1 MSDSKMYNKTT
12 KRWIRAFKG
21 NTNTINLAFTRA
33 VKRGDQ
39 FSNLPKNIAIDR
51 ENKKAVKI
59 FSNKGKLTKLFKDAV
74 KTKTNLTNINVQYNK
89 SLNPNVFID
98 TTSKKA
104 IKDPY
109 VKTGARKGQLKKK
122 YTNLLQNKQVN
133 LETKTIESTTKT
145 QVELNKITK
154 NKLKKNKAGIK
165 QLQGTRFYQQY
176 RVQINNNTSYEN
188 IYEKVI
194 EFKNQQ
200 KWGNINL
207 ILYFKDNS
215 SNKVQPFVVHQ
226 DNLKSFQDFYDY
238 ITAVRSGNQVV
249 SGSDQYFTD
258 EFTPIMDYF
267 DVGLMK
273 IGTASGNGRSDK
285 LIWKNCDI
293 NGWKEDGKKKDG
305 TPKLFEGR
313 CGYEVV
319 KKIVGEDRLKKYM
332 FDNNVK
338 ERSFYYYNNIKKC
351 LDLLKIKYELI
362 YNSFQFKNDETE
374 YDIFNRSYEE
384 SKDKYGRKMLLYPL
398 LNDDV
403 ICVGEQSDIDFIDED
418 APVVPKILFDVSNEH
433 FDLIEGNQA
442 ELCDNLFVGSMGIYK
457 KVENDFEFVMSYS
470 FVNKHNKSVQL
481 KEKRYLI
488 FDYETVIDFDA
499 NSCMKEFACS
509 WLDVSEEDLQE
520 LDQIEKGKGKLTSE
534 EWYKKNSCIV
544 DDTEDYEDMLD
555 DNCGTNRKK
564 VFNCISYDCSKFL
577 TDYICYN
584 QTENDIR
591 YILIGFNNSNFDNYI
606 LADHILERHHNL
618 SKDDEWQPKMSE
630 NDIMYNGSELLRFKI
645 NGCHEVFDIKKHIV
659 GSLKGCCKD
668 FKIESFAKQDCDDYD
683 LWTDLHDKKCL
694 MEKVRNDKDLIK
706 YNDYDVIST
715 GLVFFRYKT
724 ALNKLDSCK
733 DFNLTDFSTMG
744 QVIWKIAQD
753 YWKDGAYPTKFPLL
767 SWDQYQTLQQNK
779 IAGRVEMFNGVQK
792 FLGDMMMSLDVCS
805 LYPFV
810 CCVYNQAYYPHG
822 EIIDDPELNI
832 KNKKQYDK
840 FITTN
845 IPEEKMPNFDQYYSM
860 IELVRMMGYD
870 EQMLIDNIKDF
881 CVTMYKYEKHFEAY
895 GISYEQISKKVRNY
909 KIKDEEVWG
918 NFKSMVLSWEIC
930 DINKRSNPICFF
942 KCDVDQSILKTK
954 NLPLIYALKKKD
966 KNGNCIENLWGH
978 NDYVIK
984 DDGSKQYA
992 WDLRDVTISNVV
1004 IEQLF
1009 KYGCKIHI
1017 KSGFHFS
1024 RKEKGLK
1031 MFGFIKDMMKAK
1043 NEQDLYKAKKD
1054 WANYNQALRTTLKLL
1069 QNAISGRV
1077 IMGLHPQ
1084 QKKLITSD
1092 EQLHKLHEQE
1102 KKGKIKNLSA
1112 IKPLGNSLFV
1122 QYEKNEED
1130 LIKKQKPIYLG
1141 VLIYDYAKTY
1151 MYEYSYSKIGLK
1163 ELTKTDTD
1171 ASKLRAKYGQ
1181 KYIDEYASK
1190 TKVPAWDELNIDHP
1204 LYKHGSKVYGSLENE
1219 FEEDEFIDELNKKH
1233 NTEYLVNDIE
1243 DRYFCVVQK
1252 KCYMYSIKI
1261 KGEWKI
1267 NKDWFRF
1274 KGVNPQSILLDPKK
1288 LPDFVLKQYK
1298 NKGKDN
1304 ESYKYQIKCDYEDDS
1319 IKQRKLFDFY
1329 RNRTDKTVLE
1339 NAIKFFEQI
1348 HINKKAIVLAQSFRK
1363 ITRNNKTIDVLEE
1376 HSEDKY
1382 ESNFN
1387 KVQVSYS
1394 VKNIK
1399 I

>member
-1 MSDSKMYNKTT
+1 MAESKMFNKTT
-12 KRWIRAFKG
+12 KRWVKAYKAGTSR
-21 NTNTINLAFTRA
+21 INLVFTRA

-39 FSNLPKNIAIDR
+39 FTNLPKNIAIDR
-51 ENKKAVKI
+51 ENKKVIKI
-59 FSNKGKLTKLFKDAV
+59 YSNKGKFTKLFKDAV
-74 KTKTNLTNINVQYNK
+74 KQKTIITNTNVQYNK
-89 SLNPNVFID
+89 LLNPDIFID
-98 TTSKKA
+98 TTSNKV
-104 IKDPY
+104 INNPY
-109 VKTGARKGQLKKK
+109 VKSGTRKGLLKKK
-122 YTNLLQNKQVN
+122 YINVLQNKTVN
-133 LETKTIESTTKT
+133 LETNIIESTTPT
-145 QVELNKITK
+145 QAQLNVLSNNKI
-154 NKLKKNKAGIK
+154 KKGKGGIK
-165 QLQGTRFYQQY
+165 QLQGTRFFKQY
-176 RVQINNNTSYEN
+176 RVQINGSTSYEN

-194 EFKNQQ
+194 EFQNQE

-207 ILYFKDNS
+207 ILYFKDNT

-226 DNLKSFQDFYDY
+226 DNLKSFSDFFDY
-238 ITAVRSGNQVV
+238 ITAVRGGNQVV
-249 SGSDQYFTD
+249 AGSDQYFTD
-258 EFTPIMDYF
+258 DYTPIMDYF
-267 DVGLMK
+267 DIGIMK
-273 IGTASGNGRSDK
+273 IANATGNGKSDK
-285 LIWKNCDI
+285 LIWKNQDI
-293 NGWKEDGKKKDG
+293 NGWKESGVKKDG
-305 TPKLFEGR
+305 SPALSEGR
-313 CGYEVV
+313 CGYKVIE
-319 KKIVGEDRLKKYM
+319 KIVGVDRLKKYM

-338 ERSFYYYNNIKKC
+338 ERSFTYYNNIKKC
-351 LDLLKIKYELI
+351 LDDLEIKYELI
-362 YNSFQFKNDETE
+362 YNSFQFINSETE
-374 YDIFNRSYEE
+374 YNIFNRSYEE

-398 LNDDV
+398 LNSD
-403 ICVGEQSDIDFIDED
+403 IISVGECGEMDFINEGEKI
-418 APVVPKILFDVSNEH
+418 PKILFDVSNEH
-433 FDLIEGNQA
+433 FDLIQGDEV
-442 ELCDNLFVGSMGIYK
+442 ELCDDIYIGSMGLYK
-457 KVENDFEFVMSYS
+457 KIDDKFEFLMSYS

-509 WLDVSEEDLQE
+509 WLDVNEDDLKE
-520 LDQIEKGKGKLTSE
+520 LDQIEKGKGEMTSD
-534 EWYKKNSCIV
+534 EWYKKNSCVV
-544 DDTEDYEDMLD
+544 DDTEDYEDKLD
-555 DNCGTNRKK
+555 DVCGDNRKK
-564 VFNCISYDCSKFL
+564 VFNCISYDCSKYL

-584 QTENDIR
+584 QTENEIR

-606 LADHILERHHNL
+606 LADHVLERHHNL
-618 SKDDEWQPKMSE
+618 SKDDEWQPKINEDS
-630 NDIMYNGSELLRFKI
+630 IMYNGSELLRFKI

-659 GSLKGCCKD
+659 GSLKNCCKD

-683 LWTDLHDKKCL
+683 LWTELHDKKCL
-694 MEKVRNDKDLIK
+694 MEKVKNDKNLIK
-706 YNDYDVIST
+706 YNDFDVIST
-715 GLVFFRYKT
+715 GLVFFRYEM
-724 ALNKLDSCK
+724 ALKQLDNCK
-733 DFNLTDFSTMG
+733 DIKLTDYSTMG

-753 YWKDGAYPTKFPLL
+753 YWKDGDYATKFPLL

-792 FLGDMMMSLDVCS
+792 FLGDAMMSLDVCS

-832 KNKKQYDK
+832 KTIGQYTK

-845 IPEEKMPNFDQYYSM
+845 VPNEKMPNFDKYYSM

-870 EQMLIDNIKDF
+870 EQKLIDNIKDF
-881 CVTMYKYEKHFEAY
+881 CQKMYKYEKEYDEY
-895 GISYEQISKKVRNY
+895 GIVFEQISKKVRNY
-909 KIKDEEVWG
+909 KIIDEKVWE
-918 NFKSMVLSWEIC
+918 NFKSMVLSWKIC

-978 NDYVIK
+978 DDYIIK
-984 DDGSKQYA
+984 ENGDKQYA
-992 WDLRDVTISNVV
+992 WDLKDITISNVV

-1017 KSGFHFS
+1017 KSGFHFT

-1043 NEQDLYKAKKD
+1043 NEQDVYKAQKD
-1054 WANYNQALRTTLKLL
+1054 WTNYNQALRTTLKLL

-1084 QKKLITSD
+1084 QKKLITSE

-1102 KKGKIKNLSA
+1102 QKGKIKNLSA
-1112 IKPLGNSLFV
+1112 IKPLGNALFV

-1181 KYIDEYASK
+1181 KYIDEYASI
-1190 TKVPAWDELNIDHP
+1190 TKVPAWDELKIDHP

-1219 FEEDEFIDELNKKH
+1219 FEEDEFIDELNKKDKTKY
-1233 NTEYLVNDIE
+1233 NVDDIQ

-1252 KCYMYSIKI
+1252 KCYMYSIKVN
-1261 KGEWKI
+1261 GEWKI

-1274 KGVNPQSILLDPKK
+1274 KGVNPDSILLDTDN
-1288 LPDFVLKQYK
+1288 LPDFILKKYK
-1298 NKGKDN
+1298 NKDKKN
-1304 ESYKYQIKCDYEDDS
+1304 ESYKYQVKCDYDDDA

-1329 RNRTDKTVLE
+1329 RDRDGKSVLE

-1348 HINKKAIVLAQSFRK
+1348 HVNKKAIVLAQSFRK
-1363 ITRNNKTIDVLEE
+1363 ITRNNKSLDVLED
-1376 HSEDKY
+1376 HDDAKY
-1382 ESNFN
+1382 ENNFN
-1387 KVQVSYS
+1387 KVQVSYC